1 MSCFKRESE
10 GRILSVREED
20 LGMEEG
26 HADNTEGHY
35 NAEID
40 IVFLQVESQLMQAW
54 LTGPARTNATLD
66 V

>member
-1 MSCFKRESE
+1 MCCFRRESE
-10 GRILSVREED
+10 GRILTEREED

-35 NAEID
+35 NAEIE
-40 IVFLQVESQLMQAW
+40 VESQLMQAW